1 MILSMTG
8 YGKSSSFFNGK
19 KISVEIKSLNSK
31 QLDLSIKLPVI
42 YREKEFEFRKIVG
55 LEVVRGKV
63 EILVSLETDINKKEV
78 NLNKEVIKK
87 YYNSLVDVEK
97 DLNISDKTDYLAVIM
112 KLPDVIMAK
121 EEEVSEE
128 EWNCVFN
135 CLNDAL
141 IEFNKFR
148 KQEGEALFNDFS
160 ARINNIIE
168 NLNKIREFED
178 ERIENIRSKIN
189 LELNSLKDIDID
201 KNRFEQEIIYY
212 LEKLDITEEKVRL
225 KNHCDYFLEVLNE
238 SENQGKQLNFISQE
252 IGREINTIGSKA
264 NDYGIQHLVVLMKDE
279 LEKIKEQIANVL

>member
-264 NDYGIQHLVVLMKDE
+264 NDYGVQHLVVLMKDE

>member
-148 KQEGEALFNDFS
+148 KQEGEALFNDSS

-264 NDYGIQHLVVLMKDE
+264 NDYGVQHLVVLMKDE

>member
-148 KQEGEALFNDFS
+148 KQEGEALFNDSS